1 MRKMRKAYEG
11 VRGADLY
18 VEEFGDY
25 REFLET
31 LERRKPEEAKNTSP
45 SDYKLTV
52 DWNGV
57 GSRDEAY
64 DLLKKGWDA
73 PVKRIVCDFDKN
85 LAKTRERVRRR
96 NFASVEGFAPIPAHA
111 VMNLPNSMI
120 NQRTEAKKTKI
131 LDFIIMIDR
140 ACNVSTREIER
151 KMSEQLAAIAS
162 LERDFGFRCRISV
175 SFAPFSGYA
184 REGKTNAACVL
195 KVKDESQPFDI
206 KRLAFP
212 IVHSAMLRALM
223 FRWERTLSAEDG
235 LNSPY
240 SKYHDGGMG
249 TSFERWRESNKK
261 EFSGMISGNNGKVI
275 VLDFDS
281 KVEDV
286 IKKGTER
293 R

>member
-11 VRGADLY
+11 VKGADLY

-57 GSRDEAY
+57 GSWDEAY

-85 LAKTRERVRRR
+85 LAKTRERTRRR

-131 LDFIIMIDR
+131 LDFIVMIDR
-140 ACNVSTREIER
+140 ACHVSTMEIER

-175 SFAPFSGYA
+175 AFAPFSGYA
-184 REGKTNAACVL
+184 REGKTNTACVL

-235 LNSPY
+235 LNASY
-240 SKYHDGGMG
+240 GKYHDGGMG
-249 TSFERWRESNKK
+249 TSFERWRESYKK
-261 EFSGMISGNNGKVI
+261 EFSGMISGNGSKVI

-286 IKKGTER
+286 IKQGTER